1 MSSLSYFNTL
11 PARRRGSN
19 SASKSRRSHPGFV
32 LDTRH
37 YRSIRATP
45 LGRSVKMRLFRR
57 ALRLVADEVPDV
69 VAVFE
74 ALHRLLHREV
84 ARAREVDAHFLA
96 DARGAGGED
105 DDAVAEEYRLLDVVG
120 DEDDGLARA
129 LPELDELFLHG
140 LARLRIEGAEGL
152 VHQQDFGIDR
162 QHARKRHALLHSAR
176 QLGGVV
182 VAEVA
187 ELHHLQVLADG
198 GVDLRTRRASGLE
211 APGDVAG
218 HGAPGKKRKLLEH
231 HAAVRAGAAD
241 LLAVHSDAAAALG
254 LDVAAEDVQEGALA
268 AAARADDGDELALV
282 HAEALDVEDGQR
294 LAVPGIDLP
303 HAGSLQ
309 RGYAHFFSA
318 ATGQPCPERSNFT
331 PARTYFFSKNSRPSS
346 FDRSTGGGGCGVAP
360 AALARASAPSRSSTC
375 RPKWSRP
382 YPSG

>member
-1 MSSLSYFNTL
+1 MNRDYWSSRAVL
-11 PARRRGSN
+11 A
-19 SASKSRRSHPGFV
+19 SASRV
-32 LDTRH
+32 TL
-37 YRSIRATP
+37 SICA
-45 LGRSVKMRLFRR
+45 LGL
-57 ALRLVADEVPDV
+57 AADEVPDV

-74 ALHRLLHREV
+74 ALHRLLHREI

-105 DDAVAEEYRLLDVVG
+105 DDAVAEEDRLLDVVG

-152 VHQQDFGIDR
+152 VHQQHLGIDR
-162 QHARKRHALLHSAR
+162 QHARERHALLHSAR
-176 QLGGVV
+176 QLGGIV

-187 ELHHLQVLADG
+187 EIHHLQVA
-198 GVDLRTRRASGLE
+198 VDRRVDPRARPALGLE

-218 HGAPGKKRKLLEH
+218 HGAPGEKRELLEH

-241 LLAVHSDAAAALG
+241 LLAVHPDAAAALG
-254 LDVAAEDVQEGALA
+254 LDEAAEDVQEGALA
-268 AAARADDGDELALV
+268 AAARADDGDELALA
-282 HAEALDVEDGQR
+282 HAEALDVEDRQR
-294 LAVPGIDLP
+294 LAVLRIDLP
-303 HAGSLQ
+303 DAGSLQ

-375 RPKWSRP
+375 TPKWSSP
-382 YPSG
+382 